1 MSINALVYHDTN
13 MDIQVH
19 KNDIG
24 YFIVLGL
31 ILFLPI
37 LF

>member
-1 MSINALVYHDTN
+1 MGINTLVYHGTN

-19 KNDIG
+19 QNDIG
-24 YFIVLGL
+24 YFVVLGL

-37 LF
+37 PF

>member
-1 MSINALVYHDTN
+1 MIVNMLVLHGTNA
-13 MDIQVH
+13 DIQVH

-24 YFIVLGL
+24 YFVVVSL

-37 LF
+37 PF

>member
-24 YFIVLGL
+24 YFIVVGL

-37 LF
+37 PF